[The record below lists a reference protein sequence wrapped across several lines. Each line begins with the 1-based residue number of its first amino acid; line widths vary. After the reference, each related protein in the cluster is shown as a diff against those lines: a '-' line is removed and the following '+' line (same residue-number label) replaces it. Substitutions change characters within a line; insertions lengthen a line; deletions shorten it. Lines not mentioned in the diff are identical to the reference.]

1 MYSSYREV
9 DPYAEAET
17 AFAEAEAVP
26 EGSGSYN
33 DYYSDDEA
41 EAETAFA
48 RAEGIGKY
56 DPEGSYY
63 DYPYPE
69 AEDNLEDSPR

>member
-1 MYSSYREV
+1 MYSSYRDD
-9 DPYAEAET
+9 DPYDEA
-17 AFAEAEAVP
+17 
-26 EGSGSYN
+26 
-33 DYYSDDEA
+33 A

>member
-1 MYSSYREV
+1 MYSSYRDD
-9 DPYAEAET
+9 DPY
-17 AFAEAEAVP
+17 
-26 EGSGSYN
+26 
-33 DYYSDDEA
+33 A

-63 DYPYPE
+63 DYSYPEAEAGPEGSYNDYPYPE